1 MSLPPGRPKEGAVPL
16 GGTARSAREL
26 TCAPDS
32 ATSSAAAPASAANP
46 TDTPPPPLRTVTGY
60 SVPGEGPSTLISV
73 VTVAAIFA
81 LWWIA
86 THFGWI
92 RDIFLPTPER
102 IVTAFADAWK
112 GDIQG
117 GRPLLDHFWASLMRV
132 FAAFLLACVTAVPA
146 GIAMGVSRIARG
158 IFDPPIEF
166 YRPLPPLAYLPLIV
180 IWFGIE
186 ETAKVILIYLA
197 CFAPL
202 AMAARA
208 GVKSVMIEQINAAYS
223 MGASKWQ
230 VIWHVVIPAAMPE
243 IFTGMRIAIGFGWT
257 TLVAA
262 EMVAATVGLGQ
273 MVLNASNFLRTD
285 VVIMGIVVIG
295 AVAYLFDLLMR
306 YVERAVVPWKGK
318 V

>member
-1 MSLPPGRPKEGAVPL
+1 MSEPASNPAPAPPIEPSQP
-16 GGTARSAREL
+16 SA
-26 TCAPDS
+26 P
-32 ATSSAAAPASAANP
+32 AAPSK
-46 TDTPPPPLRTVTGY
+46 TVTGY
-60 SVPGEGPSTLISV
+60 SVPGEGRSTLISV
-73 VTVAAIFA
+73 VTVIALFT
-81 LWWIA
+81 LWWVA

-92 RDIFLPTPER
+92 RDLFLPTPER
-102 IVTAFADAWK
+102 ILTSFGDAWT
-112 GDIQG
+112 GEIQG
-117 GRPLLDHFWASLMRV
+117 GKPLWQHFWWSLVRV
-132 FAAFLLACVTAVPA
+132 FAAFILAIVTAIPV

-186 ETAKVILIYLA
+186 ETAKIVLIYLA

-208 GVKSVMIEQINAAYS
+208 GVRSVMIEQINAAYS

-230 VIWHVVIPAAMPE
+230 VIRHVIVPAAMPD

-262 EMVAATVGLGQ
+262 EMVAASVGLGQ

-285 VVIMGIVVIG
+285 VVIMGIIVIG

-306 YVERAVVPWKGK
+306 YVERMVVPWKGK
-318 V
+318 A

>member
-1 MSLPPGRPKEGAVPL
+1 VNAPGPPARAAGDAPVSPPVLP
-16 GGTARSAREL
+16 
-26 TCAPDS
+26 
-32 ATSSAAAPASAANP
+32 APA
-46 TDTPPPPLRTVTGY
+46 PPVRTVTGY
-60 SVPGEGPSTLISV
+60 SVPGEGSATVISV
-73 VTVAAIFA
+73 VTVIALLV
-81 LWWIA
+81 LWWVA
-86 THFGWI
+86 THEGWI
-92 RDIFLPTPER
+92 RDLFLPTPER
-102 IVTAFADAWK
+102 ILKSFADAWR

-117 GRPLLDHFWASLMRV
+117 GKPLPEHFWASLYRV
-132 FAAFLLACVTAVPA
+132 FAAFALACVTAIPA

-158 IFDPPIEF
+158 VLDPPIEF

-180 IWFGIE
+180 IWFGID
-186 ETAKVILIYLA
+186 ETAKIVLIYLA

-208 GVKSVMIEQINAAYS
+208 GVRSVMIEQINAAYS

-243 IFTGMRIAIGFGWT
+243 IFTGMRIGIGFGWT

-262 EMVAATVGLGQ
+262 EMVAATEGLGQ

-295 AVAYLFDLLMR
+295 VVAYAFDLLMR
-306 YVERAVVPWKGK
+306 YIERVVVPWKGR